1 MRNISITCPPWHG
14 AVMLMNGGRAEYAL
28 VYLPAPRRGPAC
40 CCVLL
45 RAAARPPART
55 RWGRTSALM
64 IVHLLTTYT
73 PCLHGLSHA
82 QTLTRARALSDTAS
96 LFLFLSFSLS
106 LFLSF
111 SLSRARA
118 LSLSLTHTHSHT
130 HTYTHT
136 LSLPR
141 THTATSGPT
150 RTWASTTTTGM
161 APWLSCAS
169 RAPRH
174 RRGAPPTLP
183 LPCVTPEGGHVS
195 DCAAHTWTPPRPR
208 LCEARRCQST
218 KRAPMLKY
226 PEPTKLSRRSIANGA
241 GVHSSYRT
249 YSRC

>member
-1 MRNISITCPPWHG
+1 M
-14 AVMLMNGGRAEYAL
+14 
-28 VYLPAPRRGPAC
+28 
-40 CCVLL
+40 LL
-45 RAAARPPART
+45 RAAACCCPPARPHPLGSHICADDRAPAANLHT
-55 RWGRTSALM
+55 LFARPFIRTNT
-64 IVHLLTTYT
+64 H
-73 PCLHGLSHA
+73 
-82 QTLTRARALSDTAS
+82 ARACALRHRLSLS
-96 LFLFLSFSLS
+96 LSLFLSFSLS
-106 LFLSF
+106 LFLS
-111 SLSRARA
+111 LARAR
-118 LSLSLTHTHSHT
+118 SLSLSHT
-130 HTYTHT
+130 HTRTHIHTHT
-136 LSLPR
+136 HSLPR

-226 PEPTKLSRRSIANGA
+226 PEPTKLSRRSIAS
-241 GVHSSYRT
+241 VR
-249 YSRC
+249 RC